1 MTAEIPLRAV
11 TQSRTV
17 RLIPTAYWKPPVLR
31 ALADDEEDLAI
42 LERLEGR
49 TSRRL
54 TRPAVTADLDRW
66 GHSFIIAA
74 FTYTRRGGNR
84 FNDETRGAWY
94 AGFDDRTAL
103 AEVAFHR
110 TRELGFI
117 GEYRDDVQYRAL
129 HAAFIGRFHDLRG
142 VRPRPDCLHRDP
154 PIGYPAGQ
162 VLARAL
168 VAAGSRGLVYPSVR
182 HPGGTC
188 LVAFQP
194 NVVQDVAPGALWR
207 LVWDGSPE
215 WTATVV

>member
-1 MTAEIPLRAV
+1 MRVPVSVLAQQR
-11 TQSRTV
+11 SV

-31 ALADDEEDLAI
+31 ALVDDEEELAL

-54 TRPAVTADLDRW
+54 VRPAVTGLDLDRW
-66 GHSFIIAA
+66 GHTHIAAA
-74 FTYTRRGGNR
+74 FTYTRKGGNR
-84 FNDETRGAWY
+84 FNGEARGAWY

-117 GEYRDDVQYRAL
+117 GEWRDEAQYRAL

-142 VRPRPDCLHRDP
+142 VAPAPDCLRADTA
-154 PIGYPAGQ
+154 IGYPAGQ
-162 VLARAL
+162 ALARAL
-168 VAAGSRGLVYPSVR
+168 VNEGARGLVYPSVR

-194 NVVQDVAPGALWR
+194 NVVQDVAPGACWR
-207 LVWDGSPE
+207 LVWDGSPA
-215 WTATVV
+215 WTATAV